1 MAKREPKLK
10 SGDDRRGSR
19 HQCDRPGGVARGGYE
34 ARAADLAAARKLVV
48 FVTPEIMVE
57 YEGVLRRPKLRL
69 APKTVAGLK
78 PSRTS
83 PSSSLPTR
91 ITASPDEDDN
101 RFISARH
108 RRHYLVTG
116 NRHFPVQED
125 DGIVRARE
133 LVELMIDAERGS

>member
-69 APKTVAGLK
+69 APKTVAGLLKLIADIAVVVK
-78 PSRTS
+78 PA
-83 PSSSLPTR
+83 TR

-101 RFISARH
+101 RFIECA
-108 RRHYLVTG
+108 
-116 NRHFPVQED
+116 
-125 DGIVRARE
+125 
-133 LVELMIDAERGS
+133 